1 MTTETDPKASE
12 LADRPSSMAASA
24 FLGIAWFI
32 CIELNIRL
40 LYRATRRSLY
50 FWSCLLCSWGL
61 VVHGISIIL
70 ANFNKWTSYS
80 AIVFIYLSWLV
91 FVVAQSFV
99 LYSRLG
105 LVWRNTKKDRY
116 ILYMITTNSVIFGL
130 TTVLFGM
137 IAARLSSQATRHP
150 RFSARLEKANLIWD
164 KVQVAAFFTQES
176 VIGFLYIWQ
185 TSKYFQ
191 SLELLGNSR
200 RTTRDNLRNLIAV
213 NVLIIMLDASVL
225 GLAYSGRFFMQ
236 GFYKVAVYAV
246 KLRTEFTILN
256 QLRQALAGGST
267 GASGFAVQTDQRP
280 IVMAPLKSNDVVEV
294 VE

>member
-1 MTTETDPKASE
+1 MTSETDPSDPKASE

-61 VVHGISIIL
+61 IVHGISIIL

-105 LVWRNTKKDRY
+105 LVWRNTKKDRW
-116 ILYMITTNSVIFGL
+116 ILYMITTNSVVFGL
-130 TTVLFGM
+130 TTVTLGM
-137 IAARLSSQATRHP
+137 IAARLSSQAP
-150 RFSARLEKANLIWD
+150 ANLIWD
-164 KVQVAAFFTQES
+164 KVQVAAFFIQECI
-176 VIGFLYIWQ
+176 IGMLYIWQ

-191 SLELLGNSR
+191 SLELLGNCR

-213 NVLIIMLDASVL
+213 NVLIIILDASVL
-225 GLAYSGRFFMQ
+225 GLAYSDRFFLQ

-294 VE
+294 VA

>member
-1 MTTETDPKASE
+1 MTSETDSSNPKAPE
-12 LADRPSSMAASA
+12 LADRPSSMAAAA

-61 VVHGISIIL
+61 IIHGISIVL

-80 AIVFIYLSWLV
+80 AI
-91 FVVAQSFV
+91 
-99 LYSRLG
+99 
-105 LVWRNTKKDRY
+105 
-116 ILYMITTNSVIFGL
+116 
-130 TTVLFGM
+130 
-137 IAARLSSQATRHP
+137 RHP

-164 KVQVAAFFTQES
+164 KVQVGAFFTQECI
-176 VIGFLYIWQ
+176 IGMLYIWQ

>member
-1 MTTETDPKASE
+1 LALTMCSRARVLACPGRFLGTESRTAVTVRVTEEGTPTREHFRPPISSHTDKAFYCTSSSRSLQNFQLATLHNTRPRSTSLTLVTMTPETDSSNPKAPE
-12 LADRPSSMAASA
+12 LADRPSSMAAAA

-137 IAARLSSQATRHP
+137 IAARLSLQA
-150 RFSARLEKANLIWD
+150 
-164 KVQVAAFFTQES
+164 
-176 VIGFLYIWQ
+176 
-185 TSKYFQ
+185 
-191 SLELLGNSR
+191 
-200 RTTRDNLRNLIAV
+200 AV
-213 NVLIIMLDASVL
+213 P
-225 GLAYSGRFFMQ
+225 Y
-236 GFYKVAVYAV
+236 
-246 KLRTEFTILN
+246 
-256 QLRQALAGGST
+256 
-267 GASGFAVQTDQRP
+267 
-280 IVMAPLKSNDVVEV
+280 
-294 VE
+294 

>member
-1 MTTETDPKASE
+1 MTSETDSSNPKAPE
-12 LADRPSSMAASA
+12 LADRPSSMAAAA
-24 FLGIAWFI
+24 FLGVAWFI

-61 VVHGISIIL
+61 IVHGISIIL

-105 LVWRNTKKDRY
+105 L
-116 ILYMITTNSVIFGL
+116 
-130 TTVLFGM
+130 
-137 IAARLSSQATRHP
+137 RHP

-164 KVQVAAFFTQES
+164 KVQVGAFFTQECI
-176 VIGFLYIWQ
+176 IGMLYIWQ

-280 IVMAPLKSNDVVEV
+280 IVMAPLKSNDVVET

>member
-1 MTTETDPKASE
+1 MTSETDSSNPKAPE
-12 LADRPSSMAASA
+12 LADRPSSMAAAA
-24 FLGIAWFI
+24 FLGVAWFI

-61 VVHGISIIL
+61 IVHGISIIL

-80 AIVFIYLSWLV
+80 AI
-91 FVVAQSFV
+91 
-99 LYSRLG
+99 
-105 LVWRNTKKDRY
+105 
-116 ILYMITTNSVIFGL
+116 
-130 TTVLFGM
+130 
-137 IAARLSSQATRHP
+137 RHP

-164 KVQVAAFFTQES
+164 KVQVGAFFTQECI
-176 VIGFLYIWQ
+176 IGMLYIWQ